1 MFSSRKNSMIHH
13 KNKNPLTQL
22 PNSPDK
28 NNNNKTQT
36 IENSDT
42 IEQPLN
48 SADKQT

>member
-13 KNKNPLTQL
+13 KNKNPLTQF